1 MSIFMEAIFIFWDS
15 YERGR
20 LEEKKKKKKPADE
33 LLQSQGSEEKK
44 RNFSRIEKVWIHVSP
59 CPDFRWTQLESNTF
73 AEGWA

>member
-20 LEEKKKKKKPADE
+20 LEEKKTADE

-44 RNFSRIEKVWIHVSP
+44 DIFQE
-59 CPDFRWTQLESNTF
+59 
-73 AEGWA
+73 